1 MLICFAEV
9 YINLS
14 TNLSDIKNMV
24 QVTIISLE
32 THIQTL
38 PKGALYEWL
47 ETDSVGVALFCWSN
61 FSYSCSIQSLW
72 HLQTEPF

>member
-1 MLICFAEV
+1 MLIWFAEI
-9 YINLS
+9 YINLG

-38 PKGALYEWL
+38 PKDALYE
-47 ETDSVGVALFCWSN
+47 
-61 FSYSCSIQSLW
+61 
-72 HLQTEPF
+72 